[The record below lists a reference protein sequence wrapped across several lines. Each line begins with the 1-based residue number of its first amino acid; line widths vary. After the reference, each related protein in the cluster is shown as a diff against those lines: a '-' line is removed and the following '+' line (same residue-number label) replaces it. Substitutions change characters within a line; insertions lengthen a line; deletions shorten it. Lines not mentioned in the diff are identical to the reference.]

1 MSTAPTELAKSAGSH
16 AWTSATERS
25 PASDQL
31 ARDLSLPEPIARLLI
46 ARGYADTTSARRF
59 LHPELTHLHDP
70 YAMHGM
76 REAVER
82 IRRALLAHEPILIY
96 GDYDVDGTVATV
108 LLKTAIERTAAALG
122 VTPDIRYHIPHRLRE
137 GYGMRES
144 RIADAAAEGVRL
156 VISVDTGIRAHAAA
170 EEAARLSLDLIVTDH
185 HLPDELN
192 GIPNALAV
200 LNPNQP
206 GCAYPCKDLC
216 GAAVAFKLAQAL
228 LEGAAR
234 DDSEHDRLRTKT
246 LPSFLK
252 LLAVATIADSVP
264 LTGENRTI
272 AAIGLQQLRNPAQ
285 PGLRA
290 LMELAGIDITRP
302 ISAGDVGFR
311 LAPRLNAAGRMEVA
325 SDVVE
330 LFLSRDPAAARALAE
345 KLHRLND
352 DRRATES
359 TALREIEQQIET
371 LLATPEGLPACL
383 VLDDRTDDP
392 GAPSSTGGAGQGG
405 VLFTPDPPRLE
416 SETWVQTSGWHRGV
430 VGILA
435 SRVVE
440 RTNRPALVI
449 AHEDGIAHGSGRS
462 IPGFHLLDALTAAH
476 EQSNQT
482 LFTRFGGHAH
492 AVGFAL
498 PSAHVPLLRESLARI
513 AAQQLGV
520 TPAAEELHFD
530 LELRFAEITRDL
542 LDTFERLAP
551 FGLGN
556 PDPLL
561 VTRNARLF
569 APPRTLAERHLRLS
583 FEDHDGASRMS
594 GVAWS
599 RRTSGV
605 PGETTRWGGTSWP
618 EISRQQSWSPGD
630 SFDIAY
636 HLRRNWHP
644 DFGGWELE
652 IVDLQRTEGRQ

>member
-1 MSTAPTELAKSAGSH
+1 MLSAGIQHLFSTMRT
-16 AWTSATERS
+16 AKISAMLSVDAALEARWICGTIPS
-25 PASDQL
+25 AASVAL
-31 ARDLSLPEPIARLLI
+31 ARELHLPEPIARLLI
-46 ARGYADTTSARRF
+46 ARGHADLTSATNF
-59 LHPELTHLHDP
+59 LRPELTHLHDP
-70 YAMHGM
+70 HAMHGM
-76 REAVER
+76 DAAIAR
-82 IRRALLAHEPILIY
+82 IRAALLAHEPILIY

-122 VTPDIRYHIPHRLRE
+122 VTPDIRYHIPHRIRE

-170 EEAARLSLDLIVTDH
+170 EEAARLGLDLIVTDH

-192 GIPNALAV
+192 GSPRALAV

-206 GCAYPCKDLC
+206 CCDYPCKDLC

-234 DDSEHDRLRTKT
+234 DDSERERLRGKT

-252 LLAVATIADSVP
+252 LLAIATIADSVP

-272 AAIGLQQLRNPAQ
+272 AHIGLRELRTPAQ

-290 LMELAGIDITRP
+290 LMELAGIDTTRP
-302 ISAGDVGFR
+302 ISATDVGFR

-359 TALREIEQQIET
+359 TALREIEAHIEA
-371 LLATPEGLPACL
+371 LLAAPEGLPACL
-383 VLDDRTDDP
+383 ILDD
-392 GAPSSTGGAGQGG
+392 ASTTTG
-405 VLFTPDPPRLE
+405 
-416 SETWVQTSGWHRGV
+416 GWHRGV

-435 SRVVE
+435 SRVVD
-440 RTNRPALVI
+440 RTGRPALVLSN
-449 AHEDGIAHGSGRS
+449 EDGVAHGSGRS
-462 IPGFHLLDALTAAH
+462 IAGFHLLDALTAAH
-476 EQSNQT
+476 AQSGEQ
-482 LFTRFGGHAH
+482 LFSRFGGHAH

-498 PSAHVPLLRESLARI
+498 PSAHVPELRASLARI
-513 AAQQLGV
+513 AAEQLQLIA
-520 TPAAEELHFD
+520 TEEALRFD
-530 LELRFAEITRDL
+530 LELRFAEITREL
-542 LDTFERLAP
+542 LEAFEQLGP

-556 PDPLL
+556 PDPLF
-561 VTRNARLF
+561 VTRRARLL

-583 FEDHDGASRMS
+583 FEDHDGAARFS
-594 GVAWS
+594 GIAWS
-599 RRTSGV
+599 GRAGHRS
-605 PGETTRWGGTSWP
+605 SWA
-618 EISRQQSWSPGD
+618 ERAVNENWSPGD
-630 SFDIAY
+630 SFDLAY
-636 HLRRNWHP
+636 HLHRNWHP

-652 IVDLQRTEGRQ
+652 IRALERLA